1 MDELRADRACL
12 QSRPHY
18 GALCTRPSGK
28 NKGEEM
34 SVIERVA
41 KAIYENRNGRG
52 CKQWTIIPKSHQDPY
67 RSDARAALEA
77 IKAAIFE
84 DQ

>member
-1 MDELRADRACL
+1 
-12 QSRPHY
+12 
-18 GALCTRPSGK
+18 
-28 NKGEEM
+28 M